1 MERELLI
8 EIGCEELPAAWLPKL
23 TLEFACRLEVRL
35 SEARI
40 AIASPPEAFS
50 TPRRLVATVAKL
62 SDRQGDIQEV
72 VTGPPVAAA
81 YNSEGAPT
89 KAATG
94 FARKHGSEVSE
105 LIEVDTPKGRYLA
118 YSRHQV
124 GAASTEVLPAVLADT
139 LRDLSFPKQMKWDA
153 TLDDGRGELMF
164 GRPIRWILFLFGG
177 QVVPFEIGR
186 TTSAES
192 IDVAVIQSSN
202 FTYGHRFLGERAG
215 EPVKVKSL
223 ADYQAKLAKSFVVL
237 DHTERRQKIQT
248 ALLAKAEEH
257 GGSVDFASPTVSAL
271 LNEVS
276 DLVECPLVVEGRF
289 DETFLELPR
298 EVLTTTM
305 MHHQHFFPLA
315 GPEHALLPVFL
326 AVTNTVQE
334 NSGRVSRNA
343 ERVVAA
349 RLRDAR
355 FFWEAD
361 RKILLESRLNR
372 LDTLLFHKRLGS
384 YREKSVRIEK
394 LAGWIVEKVFGRND
408 ARADTCMAARLAK
421 ADLVTEMV
429 GEFGELQGIMG
440 GIYALEHQLPEPVW
454 KAIYHHYLP
463 VSPEPTS
470 RPTAVDLGT
479 GAVTWAAVALADKL
493 DTIVGVFSV
502 GERPTGSRDP
512 FGLRRQAHG
521 IFRILLDLPELTGL
535 TVRPSCDELL
545 AAAALP
551 FESWKAD
558 ANVRGAVATFMLE
571 RLHYVLDQRG
581 HDIRNVRAVIGAT
594 GSGVKPLEARG
605 KLEVLPDFT
614 ESSDFKQLAMA
625 FKRVRNIACNLSDAD
640 YNEAERSQ
648 PDLNGLLTED
658 AERQLLAEVEARQP
672 VIEDVI
678 DAGEDFRRGFSEAA
692 KFGPAVNRFFA
703 EVFVMVDDPVI
714 RVARLRLMKRL
725 ERLILQLADISEIVV
740 EVGEDDASHVTEG
753 VGNATRSE

>member
-62 SDRQGDIQEV
+62 SDRQGDVQEV

-223 ADYQAKLAKSFVVL
+223 ADYQAKLAKRFVVL

-257 GGSVDFASPTVSAL
+257 GGSVDFASPTLSAL

-315 GPEHALLPVFL
+315 GPEHGLLPVFL

-334 NSGRVSRNA
+334 NSERVSRNA

-394 LAGWIVEKVFGRND
+394 LAGWIVEKVFGRID

-493 DTIVGVFSV
+493 DTIVGLFNV

-594 GSGVKPLEARG
+594 GSGVKPLEARR

-625 FKRVRNIACNLSDAD
+625 FKRVRNIACDLSDAD

-725 ERLILQLADISEIVV
+725 ERLILQLADVSEIVV

-753 VGNATRSE
+753 VGNVTRSE

>member
-62 SDRQGDIQEV
+62 SDRQGDVQEV

-223 ADYQAKLAKSFVVL
+223 ADYQAKLAKRFVVL

-257 GGSVDFASPTVSAL
+257 GGSVDFASPTLSAL

-315 GPEHALLPVFL
+315 GPEHCLLPVFL

-334 NSGRVSRNA
+334 NSERVSRNA

-394 LAGWIVEKVFGRND
+394 LAGWIVEKVFGRID

-454 KAIYHHYLP
+454 KAIYYHYLP

-493 DTIVGVFSV
+493 DTIVGLFSV

-594 GSGVKPLEARG
+594 GSGVKPLEARR

-625 FKRVRNIACNLSDAD
+625 FKRVRNIACDLSDAD

-725 ERLILQLADISEIVV
+725 ERLILQLADVSEIVV

-753 VGNATRSE
+753 VGNVTRSE

>member
-62 SDRQGDIQEV
+62 SDRQGDVQEV

-81 YNSEGAPT
+81 YNFEGAPT

-223 ADYQAKLAKSFVVL
+223 ADYQAKLAKRFVVL

-257 GGSVDFASPTVSAL
+257 GGSVDFASPTLSAL

-315 GPEHALLPVFL
+315 GPEHGLLPVFL

-334 NSGRVSRNA
+334 NSERVSQNA

-394 LAGWIVEKVFGRND
+394 LAGWIVEKVFGRID

-493 DTIVGVFSV
+493 DTIVGLFSV

-594 GSGVKPLEARG
+594 GSGVKPLEARR

-625 FKRVRNIACNLSDAD
+625 FKRVRNIACDLSDAD

-725 ERLILQLADISEIVV
+725 ERLILQLADVSEIVV

-753 VGNATRSE
+753 VGNVTRSE